1 VSSTVFI
8 SDCVALC
15 ATFAFATVCAYKLGT
30 YQGWRK
36 GLRKITPHE
45 KASLTFQDGDTLI
58 AAREMRKG
66 KPFFLGTHMRQHSP
80 WEERREL

>member
-1 VSSTVFI
+1 MSPTVWM

-36 GLRKITPHE
+36 GLRKIIPHE
-45 KASLTFQDGDTLI
+45 KASLTFQDGDTLVTVT
-58 AAREMRKG
+58 R
-66 KPFFLGTHMRQHSP
+66 L
-80 WEERREL
+80 

>member
-1 VSSTVFI
+1 MGMTNLIMREQRRDPVSPTVLM

-15 ATFAFATVCAYKLGT
+15 ATFAFATVCAYKWGT

-45 KASLTFQDGDTLI
+45 KASLTFQDGDTLVTVT
-58 AAREMRKG
+58 R
-66 KPFFLGTHMRQHSP
+66 L
-80 WEERREL
+80 

>member
-1 VSSTVFI
+1 M

-45 KASLTFQDGDTLI
+45 KASLTFQDGDTLVTVT
-58 AAREMRKG
+58 R
-66 KPFFLGTHMRQHSP
+66 L
-80 WEERREL
+80 

>member
-1 VSSTVFI
+1 VSPTVLM

-15 ATFAFATVCAYKLGT
+15 ATFAFATVCAYKWGT

-45 KASLTFQDGDTLI
+45 KASLTFQDGDTLVTVT
-58 AAREMRKG
+58 R
-66 KPFFLGTHMRQHSP
+66 L
-80 WEERREL
+80 

>member
-1 VSSTVFI
+1 MGMTNLIMREQRRDPVSPTVLM

-45 KASLTFQDGDTLI
+45 KASLTFQDGDTLVTVT
-58 AAREMRKG
+58 R
-66 KPFFLGTHMRQHSP
+66 L
-80 WEERREL
+80 